1 MRIKPLHVHVH
12 GGEIA
17 RHAAHIAVTLM
28 LSAGKVGGIYNPW
41 ALAAVAVSG
50 GQGKGLCAALGAA
63 LGAYLFCDFQTGLRL
78 AASAVLIYCANMAF
92 CGLKITKKTMFAP
105 CLSAAALLLVQSVY
119 LIGRTPRHWALCCV
133 AAIMT
138 AAAALMLGEEGK
150 ARDLPLLCVMTAV
163 VCAAAPLSVEGF
175 SPGRAAAVWLVL
187 LCAGAASPAAA
198 AVIGLGVGLAVDL
211 SLPAPTLLLTVLLSC
226 GGGCAALL
234 HGRYRWLSGGI
245 LCLLSV
251 LTTSILQYDH
261 GAAVLYESFCGGIAY
276 AVLPRRYLP
285 SATAATKVAGEREA
299 MPDAVPA
306 MVQTVLKEGAE
317 AYRALYDELLR
328 PAEKGVVENPSVIF
342 DGAAE
347 EVCRGCVLAQ
357 KCWQQEYDVT
367 YSAFNDAAGPI
378 LRRGKTE
385 PSDFP
390 LHFSSRCVH
399 FSQLLSAVD
408 RGVYAY
414 LLRRQY
420 RTRLGAVRTLAREQY
435 AQMGQSLCAV
445 NLTEG
450 EVQLRCRIGTSL
462 RAKDGETVCGDQLAV
477 FTVGNMLYML
487 LSDGMGSG
495 EAAHAES
502 AMTVR
507 LLRKFLKAGI
517 EARAALKTLNTAL
530 TLRCD
535 EGGGFTTID
544 LLALDRSTG
553 EATVYKYGAA
563 PSYVKR
569 GETVA
574 RIAAGSLPAGLQG
587 STAEP
592 EHSRL
597 QLQEGALL
605 VMVSDGV
612 VGGGDENWLSESLRQ
627 WGEMDVQ
634 DLSQQILAES
644 RRHGGL
650 QDDCAALV
658 MRLEKAPSPEKN
670 RV

>member
-1 MRIKPLHVHVH
+1 
-12 GGEIA
+12 
-17 RHAAHIAVTLM
+17 
-28 LSAGKVGGIYNPW
+28 
-41 ALAAVAVSG
+41 
-50 GQGKGLCAALGAA
+50 
-63 LGAYLFCDFQTGLRL
+63 
-78 AASAVLIYCANMAF
+78 
-92 CGLKITKKTMFAP
+92 
-105 CLSAAALLLVQSVY
+105 
-119 LIGRTPRHWALCCV
+119 
-133 AAIMT
+133 
-138 AAAALMLGEEGK
+138 
-150 ARDLPLLCVMTAV
+150 
-163 VCAAAPLSVEGF
+163 
-175 SPGRAAAVWLVL
+175 
-187 LCAGAASPAAA
+187 
-198 AVIGLGVGLAVDL
+198 
-211 SLPAPTLLLTVLLSC
+211 
-226 GGGCAALL
+226 
-234 HGRYRWLSGGI
+234 
-245 LCLLSV
+245 
-251 LTTSILQYDH
+251 
-261 GAAVLYESFCGGIAY
+261 
-276 AVLPRRYLP
+276 
-285 SATAATKVAGEREA
+285 
-299 MPDAVPA
+299 
-306 MVQTVLKEGAE
+306 
-317 AYRALYDELLR
+317 
-328 PAEKGVVENPSVIF
+328 
-342 DGAAE
+342 
-347 EVCRGCVLAQ
+347 
-357 KCWQQEYDVT
+357 
-367 YSAFNDAAGPI
+367 
-378 LRRGKTE
+378 
-385 PSDFP
+385 
-390 LHFSSRCVH
+390 
-399 FSQLLSAVD
+399 
-408 RGVYAY
+408 
-414 LLRRQY
+414 
-420 RTRLGAVRTLAREQY
+420 
-435 AQMGQSLCAV
+435 MGQSLCAV

-587 STAEP
+587 GTAEP

-658 MRLEKAPSPEKN
+658 MRLEEAPSPEKN